1 VHFELV
7 GEVSNTCKVQNCL
20 SNCVESTCVI
30 VVRLGMVVANFK
42 NLQDNLLIMKLI
54 FQVN

>member
-1 VHFELV
+1 MHFELV